1 MKAQKEQ
8 TILSIFTNFP
18 AYAFNYGFG
27 LVLAILSD
35 ITLTSMFLGS
45 FFLGFATTPWIGL
58 AVFFLAHTIL
68 KGINAL
74 NGAIV
79 QQGRLVAQSGIQLA
93 QVFTSQAEAAP
104 KPSLDPP
111 TGA

>member
-1 MKAQKEQ
+1 MKEQ
-8 TILSIFTNFP
+8 TIFSIFTNFP
-18 AYAFNYGFG
+18 VYVFNYGFG
-27 LVLAILSD
+27 LVFAILSD

-45 FFLGFATTPWIGL
+45 FFLGFATTPWVGL
-58 AVFFLAHTIL
+58 AVFFLAHAIL

-93 QVFTSQAEAAP
+93 QVFTSQAEAVS
-104 KPSLDPP
+104 KPSLDSS